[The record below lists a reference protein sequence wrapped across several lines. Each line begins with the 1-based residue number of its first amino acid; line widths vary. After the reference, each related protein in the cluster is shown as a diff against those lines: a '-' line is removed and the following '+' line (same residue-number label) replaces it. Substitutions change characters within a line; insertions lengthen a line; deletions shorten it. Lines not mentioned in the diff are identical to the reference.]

1 MLVKGGRMMVPK
13 GSLTVTDTFISC
25 RAEKL
30 FKGYFVLLQK
40 FVHGLLKTVDATAAK
55 RNNFL

>member
-1 MLVKGGRMMVPK
+1 MVLK
-13 GSLTVTDTFISC
+13 GSSTVTDTFIG
-25 RAEKL
+25 RWAEKL

-40 FVHGLLKTVDATAAK
+40 FVHGLLKAVDATVAK

>member
-1 MLVKGGRMMVPK
+1 MVPK
-13 GSLTVTDTFISC
+13 GSSTVTDTFISC